1 MKHLGTKNLETNRL
15 ILRKFQLDDYKLFYQ
30 NWATDERVTRY
41 MTWYPHQNINETKE
55 LVERWSNSY
64 DNNQFYHWI
73 IVLKENN
80 EPIGSMSVVDI
91 NEEKEDFEV
100 GYCINYNNWNKGL
113 ATEAF
118 NEVINYLFN
127 EVNIKCVT
135 ASHDSRNV
143 ASGKVMEKCGLKYI
157 ETQDFVNKGEN
168 ILLKI
173 YQRNKE

>member
-1 MKHLGTKNLETNRL
+1 MKHKGTKQLETNRL
-15 ILRKFQLDDYKLFYQ
+15 ILRQFVIEDYELFYK

-41 MTWYPHQNINETKE
+41 MTWNPHQNIEETKE
-55 LVERWSNSY
+55 LVTRWSNSY
-64 DNNQFYHWI
+64 NKDEFYHWI

-91 NEEKEDFEV
+91 NEEKEDVEV
-100 GYCINYNNWNKGL
+100 GYCISFDNWNKGL

-118 NEVINYLFN
+118 SKVIEYLFN
-127 EVNIKCVT
+127 EVDVKTIT
-135 ASHDSRNV
+135 ASHDSRNI

-168 ILLKI
+168 ILLKV
-173 YQRNKE
+173 YKRNK